1 MKLATFTHA
10 DRTRIGIVVDDEVVD
25 LSAAAPDL
33 PTEMVA
39 LLDAGDDAML
49 VARRAAETA
58 GTRIALAD
66 VHLEAP
72 IRKPPE
78 FLAIGLNY
86 ADHIAETGMKTPEF
100 PMFFNKQRSCVTG
113 PASPIW
119 MPRVS
124 DKLDY
129 EGELGFVIGRRCRH
143 VPAARALE
151 CIAGFLV
158 VNDVSVRDWQM
169 RSQTMTLGKSFDTHG
184 PTGPW
189 IVTPDEV
196 GDPHSLDLRTWLNG
210 ELKQES
216 NTKHL
221 VFDCFQ
227 QLETLSTVFT
237 LEPGTIIST
246 GTSGGVGVAKRP
258 PEYMKVGDVVRI
270 EVSGVGEIENPVIAE
285 PEDAATF

>member
-10 DRTRIGIVVDDEVVD
+10 DRTRIGIVVDDQVVD

-49 VARRAAETA
+49 AARRGAETA
-58 GTRIALAD
+58 GSRIPLAD

-113 PASPIW
+113 PTDPIW

-143 VPAARALE
+143 VPAKRALE

-158 VNDVSVRDWQM
+158 VNDVSVRDWQR

-184 PTGPW
+184 PIGPW

-196 GDPHSLDLRTWLNG
+196 GDPHTLDMKTWLNG
-210 ELKQES
+210 ELKQDT

-237 LEPGTIIST
+237 LEPGTIVST
-246 GTSGGVGVAKRP
+246 GTSGGVGLAKRP
-258 PEYMKVGDVVRI
+258 PEWMKVGDVVRVQ
-270 EVSGVGEIENPVIAE
+270 VSGVGEIENPIIAE